1 MEWFDGDNADEIK
14 NCDKLFKN
22 FKKSK
27 LHIEKD
33 IYNAARYKVRK
44 MIFNKKRL
52 LFEKK
57 LSESIGK
64 PKDLWKALK
73 SLGFPNKIYSW
84 KVSALK
90 ANNTE
95 FKNQLRFQKQLVL
108 TVYLDAF

>member
-1 MEWFDGDNADEIK
+1 MN
-14 NCDKLFKN
+14 
-22 FKKSK
+22 
-27 LHIEKD
+27 
-33 IYNAARYKVRK
+33 
-44 MIFNKKRL
+44 FNKKRDCFL
-52 LFEKK
+52 KKK
-57 LSESIGK
+57 LSESTGK